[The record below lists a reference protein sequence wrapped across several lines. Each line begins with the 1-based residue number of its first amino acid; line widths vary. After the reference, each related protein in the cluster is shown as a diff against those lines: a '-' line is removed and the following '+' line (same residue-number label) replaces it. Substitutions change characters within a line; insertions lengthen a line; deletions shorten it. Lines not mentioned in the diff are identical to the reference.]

1 MSYVLVKQI
10 DKNITNNNFLKKTNK
25 IINKKPFA
33 STNTEFF
40 KRNIKQL

>member
-10 DKNITNNNFLKKTNK
+10 DKNINNNFLKKTNE